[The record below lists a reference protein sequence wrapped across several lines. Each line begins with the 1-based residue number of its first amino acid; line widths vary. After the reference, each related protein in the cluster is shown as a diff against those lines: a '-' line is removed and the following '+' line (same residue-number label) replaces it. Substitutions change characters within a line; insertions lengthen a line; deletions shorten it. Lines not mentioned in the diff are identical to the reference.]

1 MKPIWLKRVLRQPWV
16 RTLLFMG
23 GDAALIALALYLSF
37 LIRFEGEIP
46 TRWLEGLGVF
56 LAVALGVK
64 IPVFHLFGL
73 YRMSWAYV
81 SFNELVN
88 VFKAVGVGSIL
99 LGTVYFLAQK
109 ELGWAFPRSILIL
122 DYFLTLFLIGGWR
135 SAKRIYSSLFQIP
148 TRKGGRRV
156 LIVGAGDAG
165 EQIVRAM
172 LQERRSKY
180 LPVGFVD
187 DDQAKRGLIIHGVRV
202 LGRRAEIPQ
211 IVEKYEIEELLIAIP
226 SLPSWVIRDTVELGR
241 RAGLKRIRVLPG
253 FHELVTGRVG
263 LSDIREVQLE
273 DLLGREPVEIEA
285 HKVERYLKGKVVL
298 VTGAAGSIGS
308 ELCRQI
314 TKFSPQKLLA
324 LDQDE
329 TGLFHMQREL
339 QERSHAELQ
348 VVIAD
353 IRDKDKIEQIFKRN
367 RPQVVFHAAAY
378 KHVSLMEDHPDEA
391 VKNNVFGTLIVA
403 EAAHEWGAEKFVLIS
418 TDKAVNPTS
427 VMGATKRLA
436 EMVVQSLDGSGGTR
450 YVAVRFGNVLG
461 SRGSVIPLF
470 QEQIKRGGPVTV
482 TAEEME
488 RYFMMASE
496 AVLLVLQ
503 AGAMGRGGEVFILDM
518 GEPIRIVELARELIR
533 LSGYEPDRDIPIV
546 YTEPRPGEKLFE
558 ELLTAEEGTDATRHQ
573 QILIARAGTLPDREE
588 LHQALQELERLVDQG
603 EEEAILTLLQR
614 LIPTYRPRRNQG

>member
-1 MKPIWLKRVLRQPWV
+1 MKRIWFKSMLRRPWG
-16 RTLLFMG
+16 RTPLFL
-23 GDAALIALALYLSF
+23 GDVALIALALYLSF

-46 TRWLEGLGVF
+46 SRWLEGLGVF

-64 IPVFHLFGL
+64 IPIFYLFGL

-81 SFNELVN
+81 SFNELAN
-88 VFKAVGVGSIL
+88 VFKAVSAGSLL
-99 LGTVYFLAQK
+99 LGTIYFLAQE
-109 ELGWAFPRSILIL
+109 ELGWNFPRSILIL

-135 SAKRIYSSLFQIP
+135 SAKRIYLGLFRIP
-148 TRKGGRRV
+148 TRKEGQRV

-172 LQERRSKY
+172 LKERRSKY

-187 DDQAKRGLIIHGVRV
+187 DDQAKRGLTIHGVRV
-202 LGRRAEIPQ
+202 LGSRAEIPQ

-226 SLPSWVIRDTVELGR
+226 SLPSRVIRDTVELGR
-241 RAGLKRIRVLPG
+241 RAGLKRIKVLPG

-263 LSDIREVQLE
+263 LSDIREVRLE
-273 DLLGREPVEIEA
+273 DLLGREPVEIEV
-285 HKVERYLKGKVVL
+285 HKIERYLKGKVVL

-314 TKFSPQKLLA
+314 SKFAPQKLLA

-329 TGLFHMQREL
+329 TGLFHIQREL
-339 QERSHAELQ
+339 QDRSHEELQ

-353 IRDKDKIEQIFKRN
+353 IRDKEKIKRVFKYD

-391 VKNNVFGTLIVA
+391 VKNNVFGTLTVA
-403 EAAHEWGAEKFVLIS
+403 EAAHQWGAEKFVLIS

-436 EMVVQSLDGSGGTR
+436 EMIVQSLDGSGGTR

-503 AGAMGRGGEVFILDM
+503 AGAMGQGGEVFILDM
-518 GEPIRIVELARELIR
+518 GEPIKIVELARELIR
-533 LSGYEPDRDIPIV
+533 LSGYEPDHDIPIV
-546 YTEPRPGEKLFE
+546 YTGLRPGEKLSE
-558 ELLTAEEGTDATRHQ
+558 ELLTAEEGTAATQHQ
-573 QILIARAGTLPDREE
+573 QIYIARPGNLPNEGRLHKYLCKLEE
-588 LHQALQELERLVDQG
+588 LSTRG
-603 EEEAILTLLQR
+603 EKEAIISLLCE
-614 LIPTYRPRRNQG
+614 LVPSYRPQGA